1 MCDPSPPRGQGWR
14 GWMALPPAGA
24 TTAAGP
30 WIDLSHP
37 FSPAMPRVPT
47 FAPLRMTRLKCLPAD
62 PLNVT
67 EFSMV
72 VHTGTHMDAPFHF
85 YNDGPTF
92 EAIPLDRLHGRGVV
106 WRLDLAPDSLIGP
119 EHLEVARPALEPG
132 DILALNT
139 GWSDRFGTESYDHH
153 PCLSVAAADWLV
165 ARRVKLVAFDFV
177 TPDLPVNRRPP
188 GDFDFPVH
196 RALLRD
202 GVLICEHL
210 RSAGDLAGGH
220 AEFVFGA
227 LALVGSDGAPAR
239 VLARKVSA

>member
-1 MCDPSPPRGQGWR
+1 MCDPAPPRGQGWR
-14 GWMALPPAGA
+14 GWMALPAPRH
-24 TTAAGP
+24 TTPDGP

-37 FSPAMPRVPT
+37 FSPGMPRVPS
-47 FAPLRMTRLKCLPAD
+47 FRPLSTTRLKCLPAD

-92 EAIPLDRLHGRGVV
+92 EAIPLDRLHGQGVV
-106 WRLDLAPDSLIGP
+106 WRLDMAPDSVIEP
-119 EHLEVARPALEPG
+119 AHLEAVQPALEPG
-132 DILALNT
+132 DILVLDT
-139 GWSDRFGTESYDHH
+139 GWSGRVGTPDYDRH
-153 PCLSVAAADWLV
+153 PCLSIAAAAWLV
-165 ARRVKLVAFDFV
+165 EKRVKLVAFDFA
-177 TPDLPVNRRPP
+177 TPDLPVARRPA

-196 RALLRD
+196 RRLLRD

-210 RSAGDLAGGH
+210 RSARELAGER

-227 LALVGSDGAPAR
+227 LSLVGSDGAPAR
-239 VLARKVSA
+239 VLARRVNA